1 MILKLVILTV
11 IFFYSKSYMK
21 PGENMLKKII
31 LLMMLLSVTAFVSGC
46 IDNKTNDNPVNK
58 TETIKSEQIPTVNLP
73 SGFTFL
79 AIHEADVDIGT
90 SSRKAIEGVYR
101 TDTGE
106 DVYIQVFQTDSPE
119 AIMEEYKATYKDV
132 GYNPFT
138 EIYFNGHKATKVMY
152 QFTSNGRDVEKF
164 NIIWTTKNSMIKVGS
179 SIDAQ
184 KVINLAT
191 ATNT

>member
-31 LLMMLLSVTAFVSGC
+31 LLMILLAVTAFVSGC
-46 IDNKTNDNPVNK
+46 IDDKTGDNPVNK
-58 TETIKSEQIPTVNLP
+58 TDTIKSEQIPTVNLP
-73 SGFTFL
+73 SGFTFM
-79 AIHEADVDIGT
+79 AIHETDVDIGT
-90 SSRKAIEGVYR
+90 SSRKAIEGDYR

-106 DVYIQVFQTDSPE
+106 DIYIQVFKTDSPE
-119 AIMEEYKATYKDV
+119 TIMNEYKATYKDV

-152 QFTSNGRDVEKF
+152 
-164 NIIWTTKNSMIKVGS
+164 
-179 SIDAQ
+179 
-184 KVINLAT
+184 
-191 ATNT
+191 